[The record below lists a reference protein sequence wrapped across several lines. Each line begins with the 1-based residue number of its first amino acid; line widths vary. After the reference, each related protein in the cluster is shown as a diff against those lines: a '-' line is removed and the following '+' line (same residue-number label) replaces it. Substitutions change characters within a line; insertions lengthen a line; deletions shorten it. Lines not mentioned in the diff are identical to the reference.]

1 MEESRVVAN
10 EVEIGL
16 VDKTSDSATPASSA
30 DTLPLLNVLPESLQ
44 YESGYLG
51 AILDKTSDPD
61 NDTNANGG
69 PTNVSYLTSILS
81 SKVYE
86 VAFESP
92 LQYAPKIGQRSEVR
106 ILLKREDLQPVSI
119 FITIELIIAVC
130 FFYSSNVDLWVG
142 LLLNFYKKNLNI

>member
-51 AILDKTSDPD
+51 AILDKTSDPH
-61 NDTNANGG
+61 NDTNVN
-69 PTNVSYLTSILS
+69 
-81 SKVYE
+81 
-86 VAFESP
+86 
-92 LQYAPKIGQRSEVR
+92 
-106 ILLKREDLQPVSI
+106 
-119 FITIELIIAVC
+119 
-130 FFYSSNVDLWVG
+130 
-142 LLLNFYKKNLNI
+142 